1 MTLSMKKIILSLFL
15 TVSLNAI
22 SQKLDTLN
30 IYYLNNSTFAFPE
43 NGTVSGVE
51 ADIIKEYAAWLKAKK
66 NMSVY
71 LNFKSFDGFESL
83 YNAVKK
89 GDKKVIGLS
98 TVTMNSE
105 REKEVDFSPPYM
117 RNVTVCIT
125 NGNVATVK
133 EKSAAEVNR
142 VLGKLSGVGIVNST
156 FTNYL
161 NNLKKSYLPALKI
174 TNVTRVSEIMESI
187 ASNNTTFGYVDVVDY
202 WYYIKNNPNKYLKM
216 QKELNMSN
224 EQFGFIMP
232 KGNLN
237 KELLGE
243 FFESGFGFTSTK
255 TYHQILEKYLSYEVL
270 QTVEVN

>member
-1 MTLSMKKIILSLFL
+1 MKKIILSLFL
-15 TVSLNAI
+15 AASLSAV

-66 NMSVY
+66 NISVY

-98 TVTMNSE
+98 TVTMNTE

-174 TNVTRVSEIMESI
+174 NNVTRVSEIMESI
-187 ASNNTTFGYVDVVDY
+187 ASNNNTFGYVDVVDY

-224 EQFGFIMP
+224 EKFGFIMP

-255 TYHQILEKYLSYEVL
+255 AYHQILEKYLSYEVL